1 MLVSSSIP
9 QRIFIVGHG
18 SLFDEGMT
26 NLLTQ
31 DTSLMVSHI
40 VYSDAVAFQNM
51 IQHDRPDVLLICESG
66 LLDMNEILDSVITD
80 SPMIGLCIF
89 VLHLGDSAIDFYEYP
104 DTIANPLPYRRRT
117 IIAKTG
123 KQLINILKRKHYRPC

>member
-1 MLVSSSIP
+1 MLVSYVSPIRVS
-9 QRIFIVGHG
+9 IVGYG
-18 SLFDEGMT
+18 SLFDEGVT

-31 DTSLMVSHI
+31 DNSLKVSHI
-40 VYSDAVAFQNM
+40 VYSDAVAFSNM
-51 IQHDRPDVLLICESG
+51 LQRNQPDVLLVCGSD

-80 SPMIGLCIF
+80 SLMIGLCIF

-104 DTIANPLPYRRRT
+104 GTIANPLPYRRRT

>member
-1 MLVSSSIP
+1 
-9 QRIFIVGHG
+9 
-18 SLFDEGMT
+18 MT

-31 DTSLMVSHI
+31 DTSLRVPHI

-80 SPMIGLCIF
+80 SLMIALCIF

-104 DTIANPLPYRRRT
+104 KHHCENRQAVDQYFEKKALSTLLRIQISP
-117 IIAKTG
+117 
-123 KQLINILKRKHYRPC
+123 ILW